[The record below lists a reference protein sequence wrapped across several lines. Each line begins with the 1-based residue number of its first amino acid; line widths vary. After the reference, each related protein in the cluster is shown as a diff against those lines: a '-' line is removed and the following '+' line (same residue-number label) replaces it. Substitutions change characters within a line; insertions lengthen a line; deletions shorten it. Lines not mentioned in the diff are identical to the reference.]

1 MTRSIRFLRRTG
13 ATPWDLDV
21 VPDDGAEGSY
31 YWLVRA
37 LAWLQDP
44 RRNPARGAQLMAF
57 YRRPDARFYHRAGRF
72 LLGMEPKEALLALA
86 STPHRRAEVS
96 YYLGIKA
103 LSERGYRDASD
114 WLRVTVETQMVRDW
128 EVLWA
133 KDLLLCRP
141 RDSMEL

>member
-1 MTRSIRFLRRTG
+1 MCLFFFFLMIRRPPRSTLFPYTTLFR
-13 ATPWDLDV
+13 
-21 VPDDGAEGSY
+21 S
-31 YWLVRA
+31 
-37 LAWLQDP
+37 
-44 RRNPARGAQLMAF
+44 LMAF

-103 LSERGYRDASD
+103 LSERRYRDASD

-128 EVLWA
+128 EFLWA
-133 KDLLLCRP
+133 KDLLTRWTGAGRELGVAVP
-141 RDSMEL
+141 RVAAKPPNW